1 MLLFGDHLLL
11 LHRSTNLSQAGLILS
26 QLLVD
31 LLYLLAWVYCKIL
44 TVMVKLYLI
53 LFQLITSRMEFSS

>member
-11 LHRSTNLSQAGLILS
+11 LHRLTSLSQAGLILS

-44 TVMVKLYLI
+44 TVMVKLYSI
-53 LFQLITSRMEFSS
+53 LFQ